1 MAQGLARA
9 AEDKMGLRS
18 WLPLLGITLSAFI
31 FNTSEFMPIA
41 LLTDMATDLGVSESV
56 AGIVITVYAWSV
68 MVLSLPL
75 MMFASRF
82 ALKRVLMCV
91 ICVFLAGQVLTVLSG
106 SYAMLAA
113 GRIVVAMGHAV
124 FWSIASPIAVRLVP
138 EKFTSLALGMVVTGS
153 SVATIVGMPLGRV
166 VGLALGWRSAFLVVA
181 LITAAV
187 LVYLAVVFPKMPAGE
202 PFTVSKL
209 PRMLSS
215 KALVGIYVFIAVAV
229 TGYYTA
235 YSYIEPFLLQVA
247 GLDEGHVTAMLT
259 VFGVAGIAG
268 SFVYARLF
276 DGHRR
281 AFFRTAVGALVV
293 ALLVLGAAS
302 CSPALIVVDF
312 LLWGVASTGYNVA
325 FQGEVIRITSQDES
339 AVATSIYSGIFN
351 LGIGGGSAL
360 GGAVVGG
367 LGVGAIGYVGG
378 ALVALALAFLIVWL
392 LPRLERA
399 RQGA

>member
-1 MAQGLARA
+1 MAQELAQA
-9 AEDKMGLRS
+9 SADKMGLRS

-41 LLTDMATDLGVSESV
+41 LLTDMAADLGVSESV

-91 ICVFLAGQVLTVLSG
+91 ICVFLAGQVLTVLST
-106 SYAMLAA
+106 SYAMLVV
-113 GRIVVAMGHAV
+113 GRVVVAMGHAV

-166 VGLALGWRSAFLVVA
+166 VGLALGWRSAFLAVA
-181 LITAAV
+181 LITGAV
-187 LVYLAVVFPKMPAGE
+187 LVYLAFVFPKMPAGE
-202 PFTVSKL
+202 PFTVAKL
-209 PRMLSS
+209 PRMLSN

-229 TGYYTA
+229 SGYYTA
-235 YSYIEPFLLQVA
+235 YSYIEPFLLQTA

-276 DGHRR
+276 DGHKR
-281 AFFRTAVGALVV
+281 AFFRMAVGALVV
-293 ALLVLGAAS
+293 ALLALGVLS
-302 CSPALIVVDF
+302 CSPALIIADF

-351 LGIGGGSAL
+351 LGIGAGSAL
-360 GGAVVGG
+360 GGSVVSG
-367 LGVGAIGYVGG
+367 LGVGYVGYVGG
-378 ALVALALAFLIVWL
+378 ALVALALAFLVVWL

-399 RQGA
+399 KQRA